1 MRLKHN
7 PIRTG
12 SDSEHN
18 KPSMICRTRPR
29 RANLKPPGKC
39 IFCGGHGLT
48 KEHMWA
54 DWLRAY
60 IPRAATEHHTQSKV
74 VYLEKDETSLHR
86 RTGDPHSRRIRCVC
100 LSCNNGWMSELQ
112 EDAKPF
118 LVPMLKGERITLH
131 RRAQTILAS
140 WIGMTVI
147 VAEHVDQENV
157 GAATHPYPQTS
168 AAGPS
173 VF

>member
-1 MRLKHN
+1 
-7 PIRTG
+7 
-12 SDSEHN
+12 
-18 KPSMICRTRPR
+18 
-29 RANLKPPGKC
+29 
-39 IFCGGHGLT
+39 
-48 KEHMWA
+48 
-54 DWLRAY
+54 
-60 IPRAATEHHTQSKV
+60 
-74 VYLEKDETSLHR
+74 
-86 RTGDPHSRRIRCVC
+86 
-100 LSCNNGWMSELQ
+100 MSELQ